1 MRLWALTIVMVEP
14 KTCCTIR
21 YRLGFASGHE
31 LKSFLQVFF
40 RFPDKRDVR
49 AHLEDSNAPQCQ
61 FHGAQSVQFL
71 IHVVLNQCEKKSLKK
86 FGLLTFSLKWNLFYG
101 EQRRWRL
108 HGHTNKS
115 PPKIYKPI
123 EPQTHITW

>member
-61 FHGAQSVQFL
+61 FHGSQSVQFL
-71 IHVVLNQCEKKSLKK
+71 IKLFSINAKKKVWIF

>member
-21 YRLGFASGHE
+21 HRLGFASGHE

-49 AHLEDSNAPQCQ
+49 VHLEDSNAPQCQ

-71 IHVVLNQCEKKSLKK
+71 IQVVLNQCEKKSLKFFWLVNFLIK
-86 FGLLTFSLKWNLFYG
+86 MEFIL
-101 EQRRWRL
+101 RRTKAL
-108 HGHTNKS
+108 AS
-115 PPKIYKPI
+115 PWTYK
-123 EPQTHITW
+123 